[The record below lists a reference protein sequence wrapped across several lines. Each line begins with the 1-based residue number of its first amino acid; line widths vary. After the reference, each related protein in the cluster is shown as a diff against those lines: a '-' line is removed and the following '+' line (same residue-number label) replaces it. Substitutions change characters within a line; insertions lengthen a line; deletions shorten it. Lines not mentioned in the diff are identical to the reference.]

1 MDGTVAFLFRSCIDR
16 MTVLQKFKNAKKRMN
31 EFFFF
36 FFLPVVSRVRRYATT
51 VHIVPAQHEGNGF
64 ASSAIDLSIL

>member
-1 MDGTVAFLFRSCIDR
+1 MDGIVAFLFKSCIDR

-31 EFFFF
+31 EFFF